1 MKPYTPK
8 PNTVYVAVN
17 PVYNVI
23 GTHVTRTVLHYDV
36 LVVQQ
41 EPARVEA
48 HKMYFEAVEPMEAAL
63 VKVTVRNR
71 FSDGRRNYDHVPVET
86 AVALGIWNS
95 EKEQIN
101 EA

>member
-1 MKPYTPK
+1 MKPYVPQ

-23 GTHVTRTVLHYDV
+23 GTYATRTVLHYDV

-41 EPARVEA
+41 EPARAEA
-48 HKMYFEAVEPMEAAL
+48 HKLHHAEMRSIEKTL
-63 VKVTVRNR
+63 VGVTTRTQW
-71 FSDGRRNYDHVPVET
+71 SDGRRSYEHVPTAT